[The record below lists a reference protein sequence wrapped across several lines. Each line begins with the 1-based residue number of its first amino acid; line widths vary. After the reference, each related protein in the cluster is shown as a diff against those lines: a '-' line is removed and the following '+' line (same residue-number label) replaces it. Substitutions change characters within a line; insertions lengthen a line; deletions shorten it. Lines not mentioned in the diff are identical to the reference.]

1 MIVTGFPSREK
12 PASGI
17 FNFRAA
23 KALQELVDVTVVHLR
38 SWTPGR
44 HLRTDSESE
53 GIPVI
58 TLAVP
63 QIPSHGRWSIAAYRV
78 LGWLQLQEALRSCDV
93 IHSVGA
99 DFAGVLSSAW
109 SARAG
114 IYHVTQVIG
123 SDLNLHAKRWIT
135 HQAVGN
141 SQGIACNSHA
151 LEVRFKE
158 FFPRAKNVRTI
169 FRGVDLNRF
178 NPDGPAEGPLAQM
191 GPVRFLFLGGFPS
204 SKHANVGR
212 NLKGGETLLAAWQ
225 AAEEVLHK
233 CRSSLL
239 IAGTNGYEYELISW
253 RASLRYPG
261 RVHITGAV
269 PPGLVADC
277 MRAADVVLVP
287 SLYEGLPNVA
297 MEASACGIAVFGSKV
312 GGMAEVVEDGISGL
326 LLPAGVVQSWSRALI
341 AYSDQPMRLK
351 AMGNAGRKR
360 MEKVF
365 DSAQYPEQML
375 DLYRVAMAEPL
386 TALEVSENIRGRK
399 AREAEWPTKPLSTR

>member
-1 MIVTGFPSREK
+1 MIVTGFPSKEK
-12 PASGI
+12 PVSGI

-44 HLRTDSESE
+44 HLRSDSESK

-63 QIPSHGRWSIAAYRV
+63 QTPSHGRLSIAAYRV
-78 LGWLQLQEALRSCDV
+78 LGWPQLQDVLRSCDV

-99 DFAGVLSSAW
+99 DFAGVLSGAW

-123 SDLNLHAKRWIT
+123 SDLNLHSKRWIT

-141 SQGIACNSHA
+141 SQGTACNSHA
-151 LEVRFKE
+151 LESKFKE
-158 FFPRAKNVRTI
+158 LFPHAKNVRTI

-178 NPDGPAEGPLAQM
+178 NPAGPVEGPLAQVS
-191 GPVRFLFLGGFPS
+191 PVRFLFLGGFPS
-204 SKHANVGR
+204 SKHSDLGR

-225 AAEEVLHK
+225 AAEESLHK
-233 CRSSLL
+233 RGSTLL
-239 IAGTNGYEYELISW
+239 IAGTNGYEHELISW
-253 RASLRYPG
+253 RACLRYPDS
-261 RVHITGAV
+261 VYITGAV
-269 PPGLVADC
+269 PPSLVADC

-297 MEASACGIAVFGSKV
+297 MEASACGVAVFGSKV
-312 GGMAEVVEDGISGL
+312 GGMAEVVEEGISGL
-326 LLPAGVVQSWSRALI
+326 LLPAGVVQSWSHALI
-341 AYSDQPMRLK
+341 SYCNQPLRLK

-360 MEKVF
+360 MEKIF
-365 DSAQYPEQML
+365 DSSQYPEQML
-375 DLYRVAMAEPL
+375 NLYRAAMAEPL
-386 TALEVSENIRGRK
+386 TASRVPENIPGRK